1 MFSIFHRSGDWKTF
15 YRNSPVTSIIIV
27 INTLFL
33 IFTLITGGF
42 DPNNLIKIGAIFPP
56 DIIEIT
62 DYWRIF
68 TAAFLHGGIIHFLS
82 NMIIG
87 VLTLSSA
94 LERLIGSKKFSFI
107 YFGSMIVSG
116 VLVVFFSEPSAVT
129 IGASGAIF
137 GVLGALLYITFYRK
151 DMMSPRD
158 AQSIR
163 SLIVINIIFTFLA
176 PGISIWG
183 HVGGILSGFLL
194 SFLVIRR
201 NIFKVLH

>member
-1 MFSIFHRSGDWKTF
+1 MFSIFQRSGDWKSF
-15 YRNSPVTSIIIV
+15 YKNSPVTSYILV

-33 IFTLITGGF
+33 IYTLISGGF
-42 DPNNLIKIGAIFPP
+42 NANNLVDIGAIYPP
-56 DIIEIT
+56 YMNEIS
-62 DYWRIF
+62 DYWRIL
-68 TAAFLHGGIIHFLS
+68 TAAFLHGSIIHFLS

-107 YFGSMIVSG
+107 YFGSMILSG
-116 VLVVFFSEPSAVT
+116 LVVVFLSESNAVT

-137 GVLGALLYITFYRK
+137 GVLGSLLYITLYRK

-158 AQSIR
+158 TQSIR
-163 SLIVINIIFTFLA
+163 SLIAINIIFTLLA

-183 HVGGILSGFLL
+183 HVGGIVAGLLL
-194 SFLVIRR
+194 SFIVIKR